1 MCLFGCNSSSGG
13 STASQGANQP
23 PQSGGTASASNG
35 GPCVSCCPSFN
46 IRSQTIATQPG
57 SRTRTN
63 IDIGEEVDLSTDPS
77 TSVTWSIDSDDGHKG
92 TLSQSSGSTTRYT
105 ACDRAKSVTIKGR
118 NSCGNEATITFT
130 VVEPSSGRFH
140 TETDISQITSTTI
153 NVGFQASPTMM
164 PQNVSFYN
172 CEMREGVYT
181 STSSGPLAYRPE
193 VQHRD
198 TGSWV
203 AFSSTVGSDGT
214 VLSAPDTVSTN
225 IQPLSRFPAGGTTDG
240 RFLWPIPWRAQVR
253 GGGTNGQIVFD
264 TLNHLM
270 TYTASSRNL
279 KVSKGNRNPDR
290 RMPELPTHGCLCC
303 GRSHNGASADQL

>member
-1 MCLFGCNSSSGG
+1 MMCLLGCNSSSGG

-63 IDIGEEVDLSTDPS
+63 IGIGEEVDLSTDPS

-92 TLSQSSGSTTRYT
+92 TLSQSSGSTTKYT
-105 ACDRAKSVTIKGR
+105 ACDRTKSVTIKGR
-118 NSCGNEATITFT
+118 NSCGNEDTITFT

-172 CEMREGVYT
+172 CEMREGVCT

-193 VQHRD
+193 IQHAD

-203 AFSSTVGSDGT
+203 PFSSTVGSDGT
-214 VLSAPDTVSTN
+214 VLIGQDTVSRRA
-225 IQPLSRFPAGGTTDG
+225 PLTLFPAIGTTNG
-240 RFLWPIPWRAQVR
+240 SMLWPIPWRAQVR
-253 GGGTNGQIVFD
+253 GGGTNGAIVFD
-264 TLNHLM
+264 TLNHHE
-270 TYTASSRNL
+270 TYTASSRVL
-279 KVSKGNRNPDR
+279 RMSKGNRNKQRTVP
-290 RMPELPTHGCLCC
+290 
-303 GRSHNGASADQL
+303 